1 MTDAKREQDFDS
13 AELLQEEAIDAGV
26 APKPMSRIAAPPLI
40 FLHSSFRTS
49 STWFWNKFRPF
60 QETACYYEPFND
72 ELETI
77 TSKKGAW
84 ADFSAWDS
92 RHPPGEPYYRE
103 YLPLIQPAGGV
114 QCYEAPFHLDWFTP
128 IGGLRGELREDE
140 IQYLSTLVEN
150 ARYQGKTP
158 VFGET
163 RSLGRLF
170 AIKHTFGG
178 FHVFLHRNLWKQWLS
193 YLYYRRRSNY
203 YFYETTAFIMA
214 RSPDPFLGDVADF
227 YAKRARQFRLHSD
240 GEKKQTLSD
249 DEGRYLLTQLPEN
262 HHFALFMALHI
273 YLYLHAQLSADLT
286 VDVTRLA
293 RDGGYRSC
301 IEGELAR
308 GTGLEISVSDAAD
321 EQRTTG
327 VAIGAAAIDWDEIRE
342 HARAAVQTLSAF
354 ADPRGLMETAI
365 AFIDSAI
372 EEMHRSE
379 AALASRTDAAEEIWY
394 ARLQEARCHWALGD
408 DDGFVRQA
416 LDLCNQRPN
425 RAEPFFDLAR
435 FHRERG
441 LYEVAMH
448 FAETGIAL
456 QRPSDDAKFV
466 EDFVY
471 QSGLQEEIAISGF
484 YCRDA
489 ARRERAAAASSWL
502 ALNPDLPES
511 TREWAQQN
519 LRFYV
524 GSARGE
530 DSVIANKKN
539 DLWARL
545 DAYPRVLIAILA
557 KQKEKRSRCFF
568 AASRNW
574 TIRSRRSCST
584 CGRTTTRI

>member
-1 MTDAKREQDFDS
+1 LAREALPRWTATTETKREQGFGD
-13 AELLQEEAIDAGV
+13 AELLQRDASDGDV
-26 APKPMSRIAAPPLI
+26 ALMPMRIAAPPPLI

-72 ELETI
+72 ELGII
-77 TSKKGAW
+77 TSEKAAW
-84 ADFSAWDS
+84 ADFNAWDS

-128 IGGLRGELREDE
+128 IGGLRGELREAE
-140 IQYLSTLVEN
+140 IRYLSTLVEN

-170 AIKHTFGG
+170 AIKNTFGG
-178 FHVFLHRNLWKQWLS
+178 FHIFLNRNLWKQWLS
-193 YLYYRRRSNY
+193 YLYYRRRSNN

-227 YAKRARQFRLHSD
+227 YAKRALQFRLHSD
-240 GEKKQTLSD
+240 DEKKQTLSD
-249 DEGRYLLTQLPEN
+249 DERRYLLRSLPEN
-262 HHFALFMALHI
+262 HGFALFMTLHI

-286 VDVTRLA
+286 VNVTRLV

-301 IEGELAR
+301 VESELAR
-308 GTGLEISVSDAAD
+308 RTGLEISLSDAAD
-321 EQRTTG
+321 EQQKTG

-342 HARAAVQTLSAF
+342 HARAAVQTLSAL
-354 ADPRGLMETAI
+354 ADPRELMKNAI
-365 AFIDSAI
+365 AFIESAV

-379 AALASRTDAAEEIWY
+379 TALATRSDAAEEKWF
-394 ARLQEARCHWALGD
+394 ARLQEARCHWALGN

-416 LDLCNQRPN
+416 LGLFNERPD
-425 RAEPFFDLAR
+425 RAEPLFDLAR

-441 LYEVAMH
+441 MHETAMH

-456 QRPSDDAKFV
+456 QRPGEDARFV
-466 EDFVY
+466 DDFVY

-484 YCRDA
+484 YCRDPV
-489 ARRERAAAASSWL
+489 RKEHGAAASNWL

-511 TREWAQQN
+511 TREWAEQN

-524 GSARGE
+524 GSARGGQCDCE
-530 DSVIANKKN
+530 
-539 DLWARL
+539 
-545 DAYPRVLIAILA
+545 
-557 KQKEKRSRCFF
+557 
-568 AASRNW
+568 
-574 TIRSRRSCST
+574 
-584 CGRTTTRI
+584 